1 MKKRITTAVC
11 LGMMCLTAL
20 AQISQ
25 RKTLFDQGWE
35 FSKDNGPSRIVELP
49 HDWSI
54 EGTPYA
60 EAPMGNDGGYFPDGK
75 GVYKK
80 TFTVPDSEKGRVQ
93 SLYFEGVYMDAEVII
108 NGNSLGIH
116 HYGYTSFLKDLT
128 PYIKYGEQNTIE
140 VKVDNSKQKNC
151 RWYSGSGIYRHVWL
165 YSTDAVHFA
174 HWGTK
179 ITTPEIDQVKGATV
193 KVSTTIENSSDQ
205 VRNIEVSALLKSQST
220 KTAIQL
226 DATAKVTIPAHSTQN
241 VELTGKVLNPQLWTP
256 DTPNLYDMELSVQ
269 ENGKVL
275 DSYTQAM
282 GIRTIE
288 YTVDKGFLLN
298 GKPMNIFGGCVHH
311 DNGMMG
317 SAAYDTAEEWRV
329 SLMKQA
335 GFNAV
340 RTSHN
345 PPSETFLNACDK
357 MGLMVIDEAF
367 DGWRDEKNTYDY
379 HTLIDTFWKEDLYSM
394 VMRDVNHPCI
404 ICWSIGNEIIERK
417 KLEILATTKKLADY
431 CRELDPTRP
440 VTQALATWDSD
451 WEIYDPLAALH
462 EVVGYNYVIQFAE
475 KDHQR
480 VPNRIMWQTES
491 FPRHAFQNW
500 CAVNDH
506 SYVVGDF
513 VWTAI
518 DYQGESGIGRY
529 YYEGETPGEHYEG
542 LQFPWHGA
550 YCGDIDIT
558 GFRKPISEYRRILFN
573 PGNNKMSLAVRE
585 PNGYYGNIK
594 ETSWSVWPTWYSW
607 DWPSWEGKNIEV
619 EVSSRYDAVRL
630 YLNNELI
637 AEKPTTRN
645 EAFQAVFSIPYQPG
659 TLRAEGIENGKVVCT
674 QEICT
679 PGKPAGIRISTP
691 DICNSKKHANGQ
703 DLQICYIDIIDAK
716 GNICPRAAEE
726 LTFEVSGPA
735 TLVAAGNGDL
745 KDLDSYIDNQ
755 HKTWKGRAMVV
766 LRSQYKA
773 GSVTLTVKGK
783 GLKTQKYNYKLV
795 K

>member
-80 TFTVPDSEKGRVQ
+80 TFTVPESEKGRIQ

-205 VRNIEVSALLKSQST
+205 VRNIEVSALLKSQNT

-226 DATAKVTIPAHSTQN
+226 DAAAKVTIPAHSTQN

-269 ENGKVL
+269 EDGKVL

-394 VMRDVNHPCI
+394 VMRDVNHPSI

-674 QEICT
+674 QEIST

-691 DICNSKKHANGQ
+691 DICNNKKHANGQ

>member
-1 MKKRITTAVC
+1 
-11 LGMMCLTAL
+11 MMCLTAL

-241 VELTGKVLNPQLWTP
+241 VELTGKVHNPQLWTP

-394 VMRDVNHPCI
+394 VMRDVNHPSI

>member
-60 EAPMGNDGGYFPDGK
+60 EAPMGNDGGYFPDGN

-108 NGNSLGIH
+108 NGKSLGIH
-116 HYGYTSFLKDLT
+116 HYGYTSFIKDLT

-165 YSTDAVHFA
+165 YSTNAVHFA

-220 KTAIQL
+220 KTVIQL
-226 DATAKVTIPAHSTQN
+226 DAAAKVTIPAHSTQN

-345 PPSETFLNACDK
+345 PPSETFLNTCDK

-394 VMRDVNHPCI
+394 VMRDVNHPSI